1 MYKQLLCTYLFWTRL
16 SKLYTY
22 TNDILCP
29 FVRNIYDFLTL
40 TKNTCNLMKTTSY
53 CCVSCRLIFN
63 QVIKKSSA
71 RVIVKPTCPILDW
84 QLCMEESIE
93 VKHCQ
98 TFMAKLLYSSIRE
111 WFCYIILLFYCKDN
125 LDEMTAALLSL
136 CLTCM
141 YVCMPMSESIHLFL
155 TPVGRMENYSNEGT
169 QWNRENHYNNHLY
182 FHNIITNVPLPCVSL
197 LSVRQYMQ

>member
-1 MYKQLLCTYLFWTRL
+1 MCKQLLCTYLFWTRL

-22 TNDILCP
+22 TNDIFCP

-111 WFCYIILLFYCKDN
+111 WFCYIILLFYCQDN
-125 LDEMTAALLSL
+125 LGEMTAALLSL
-136 CLTCM
+136 CLTCTSPVSKRGRPTLGPFLRPLGFSQPPKL
-141 YVCMPMSESIHLFL
+141 YSILF
-155 TPVGRMENYSNEGT
+155 
-169 QWNRENHYNNHLY
+169 
-182 FHNIITNVPLPCVSL
+182 PLVSGF
-197 LSVRQYMQ
+197 